1 MQQKGTYLGRC
12 FFSGRENSMDNFK
25 VIYKILKML
34 EKALDYEELDV
45 NAFSCEN
52 LGLSENRRDSILVML
67 QESGYIKGVVIV
79 ECLSGRA
86 VNFSGMQITLKGLEY
101 LNENSL
107 MRKAANIAK
116 GIKDIVPGL

>member
-1 MQQKGTYLGRC
+1 
-12 FFSGRENSMDNFK
+12 MDNFK

-34 EKALDYEELDV
+34 EKALDYEELDA

-67 QESGYIKGVVIV
+67 QESGYKKGVVIV